1 MTGSGME
8 VTREILGNVP
18 SFMRVAFYGVTFAA
32 CGVAAVQFLR
42 RLSRYRRARPE
53 TRQAEHR
60 SFTAGLGSVVRYLTF
75 HEQLLRDR
83 YAGIAHLSMFYGF
96 VILFVGTC
104 LVFLEHSTPLHFF
117 HGTFYLIAS
126 LVIDLGGVAFITG
139 LVMFLA
145 RRMVGREKRILN
157 AAWVSS
163 LAWLLLVIG
172 LSGFLL
178 EGLRIAQDLP
188 DFERWSMVGY
198 AIARGFRALGV
209 RGSAALLPHRVL
221 WVTHAL
227 FCAAFF
233 ALLPW
238 KFFGH
243 MAYGAVSWA
252 TRSGKALGKLRL
264 PALEHEAPGVAT
276 TGDLSWRDLVHTDAC
291 TTCGRCNEVCPATA
305 AAKPLR
311 PREVILG
318 LRAALDREAIAAGN
332 DRGAQGCA
340 AGVSIL
346 AHVPDEALWSCTT
359 CTACNEVCP
368 VGIEIYDK
376 IVDGRRGRVE
386 TGTVP
391 AAAEKVFESTAS
403 EFNPYGK
410 AAIDRMAWASGLEV
424 PVAREDEPID
434 LLYWVG
440 CAGSFDPDGQ
450 AVSRAMIRILNRLGV
465 RYHVLG
471 PRECCTGDPARR
483 MGEEG
488 LFREAARTNI
498 DRFRRHAVKRV
509 LTHCPHCFNTFLN
522 EYPELGASF
531 EVEHHSQ
538 FLARM
543 IRDGKLS
550 LPSSGSEKIVFHD
563 PCYLGRGNGETRAPR
578 EVLRALQQTNLL
590 EMPRHGASSFCCGAG
605 GGALWLDVP
614 GKTRVESLRA
624 AEAAETGATIVA
636 TGCPFCKTML
646 ESGKALLP
654 DGGGDLKVKDLAELV
669 VESQGW

>member
-1 MTGSGME
+1 M
-8 VTREILGNVP
+8 
-18 SFMRVAFYGVTFAA
+18 
-32 CGVAAVQFLR
+32 
-42 RLSRYRRARPE
+42 
-53 TRQAEHR
+53 
-60 SFTAGLGSVVRYLTF
+60 
-75 HEQLLRDR
+75 
-83 YAGIAHLSMFYGF
+83 
-96 VILFVGTC
+96 
-104 LVFLEHSTPLHFF
+104 
-117 HGTFYLIAS
+117 
-126 LVIDLGGVAFITG
+126 
-139 LVMFLA
+139 
-145 RRMVGREKRILN
+145 
-157 AAWVSS
+157 
-163 LAWLLLVIG
+163 
-172 LSGFLL
+172 
-178 EGLRIAQDLP
+178 
-188 DFERWSMVGY
+188 
-198 AIARGFRALGV
+198 
-209 RGSAALLPHRVL
+209 
-221 WVTHAL
+221 
-227 FCAAFF
+227 
-233 ALLPW
+233 
-238 KFFGH
+238 
-243 MAYGAVSWA
+243 
-252 TRSGKALGKLRL
+252 
-264 PALEHEAPGVAT
+264 
-276 TGDLSWRDLVHTDAC
+276 
-291 TTCGRCNEVCPATA
+291 
-305 AAKPLR
+305 
-311 PREVILG
+311 
-318 LRAALDREAIAAGN
+318 RAALDREAIAAGN

-531 EVEHHSQ
+531 EVEHHSE